1 MTPWTRKFLFAKPV
15 LAGICGAG
23 WLGLIALSAPA
34 QTAAIPA
41 SLPLYFEA
49 NRGQVDSPAQ
59 FIARGHD
66 SQFLIS
72 PDAAQFILRKTTTS
86 GAISGC
92 AVRMQFVGA
101 NSRAQI
107 SGSEELSGKLNYLIG
122 NEPTRW
128 QTGVAM
134 FARVDVGQL
143 YPGVNLTYYGNQRQL
158 EYDFTVAPGV
168 DSGVIAIHYG
178 GADKISIGSGGDL
191 ILNLGDGEI
200 RQPKPVI
207 YQMVNGVRHEIS
219 GGYRILDAQTVA
231 FAVGGYD
238 RSLPLV
244 IDPVLSYSTYF
255 GGHSGEVASAVAVD
269 VNGFVYV
276 AGRTFSMQFT
286 NWPVPP
292 GAFQTNYQGSTL
304 TGDGFVA
311 KFDNSGS
318 NLVYLTYLGGNAD
331 NVPLGL
337 AVDSSGDA
345 YVAGYTDSPNFPTTS
360 GAIQTNI
367 SGKII
372 TGLGYYPVDA
382 FVTELGPGG
391 SNLVYSTYL
400 GGPAV
405 DGATGIA
412 VDSSG
417 NAYITGFTSSTN
429 FPVTNA
435 IQKRLQC
442 PNSIYWNANAF
453 VAKIGAGG
461 SRLVYSTY
469 LGGTNFD
476 EGQGIA
482 VDGAG
487 CAYVTGYTASTNFPV
502 ANAISNYLDDGFLL
516 NGSTNQQTFAYDAFV
531 AKLSQPGTN
540 LVYSTYLGGSGND
553 FANHIAVDAAGNA
566 YVTGQTISPYFPDT
580 VLNIPYLQNGVTNNL
595 NGSVAVTNAFLTQI
609 TWNHTNANIGYS
621 AVFGG
626 TNFCV
631 DVGQGVAVDAMGDA
645 FVVGTTSST
654 SFPRYPT
661 NNTGFLRATN
671 SGGNDVFVTA
681 FSPNATNLLYSVC
694 LGGSGQDSGCGI
706 ALDPAGDA
714 YIAGS
719 TDSTNF
725 PTLNAR
731 QGARNGTNDMF
742 LAKILLLEVAP
753 ALTIAPGTTNV
764 TLTKPAYLP
773 EFKLESNTNL
783 SFNTWTLVPIPP
795 PPVFSNGLQVITLP
809 ATNGSLFFRLQE
821 F

>member
-1 MTPWTRKFLFAKPV
+1 
-15 LAGICGAG
+15 
-23 WLGLIALSAPA
+23 
-34 QTAAIPA
+34 
-41 SLPLYFEA
+41 
-49 NRGQVDSPAQ
+49 
-59 FIARGHD
+59 
-66 SQFLIS
+66 
-72 PDAAQFILRKTTTS
+72 
-86 GAISGC
+86 
-92 AVRMQFVGA
+92 
-101 NSRAQI
+101 
-107 SGSEELSGKLNYLIG
+107 
-122 NEPTRW
+122 
-128 QTGVAM
+128 
-134 FARVDVGQL
+134 
-143 YPGVNLTYYGNQRQL
+143 
-158 EYDFTVAPGV
+158 
-168 DSGVIAIHYG
+168 
-178 GADKISIGSGGDL
+178 
-191 ILNLGDGEI
+191 
-200 RQPKPVI
+200 
-207 YQMVNGVRHEIS
+207 
-219 GGYRILDAQTVA
+219 
-231 FAVGGYD
+231 
-238 RSLPLV
+238 
-244 IDPVLSYSTYF
+244 
-255 GGHSGEVASAVAVD
+255 
-269 VNGFVYV
+269 
-276 AGRTFSMQFT
+276 MQFT

-292 GAFQTNYQGSTL
+292 GAFQTNYQGSTR

-337 AVDSSGDA
+337 AVDGSGDA

-367 SGKII
+367 SG
-372 TGLGYYPVDA
+372 TVVPGYGYYLADA
-382 FVTELGPGG
+382 FVTELGPAGT
-391 SNLVYSTYL
+391 NLVFSTYL
-400 GGPAV
+400 GGLGV

-435 IQKRLQC
+435 IQKHLQC

-453 VAKIGAGG
+453 VAKINAGG

-482 VDGAG
+482 VDAAG

-502 ANAISNYLDDGFLL
+502 THAIYQTINSNLL
-516 NGSTNQQTFAYDAFV
+516 NGYLLNGLTNQNQTFAYDAFV
-531 AKLSQPGTN
+531 AKLSQVGTN
-540 LVYSTYLGGSGND
+540 LVYSTFLGGSGND
-553 FANHIAVDAAGNA
+553 IANHVAVDAAGNA
-566 YVTGQTISPYFPDT
+566 YVTGQTISPNFPNT
-580 VLNIPYLQNGVTNNL
+580 VTNIPCLQNGVTNNL
-595 NGSVAVTNAFLTQI
+595 SGYSVVTNVFLTQI
-609 TWNHTNANIGYS
+609 TWNHTNASIGYS

-626 TNFCV
+626 TNFSV
-631 DVGQGVAVDAMGDA
+631 DIGQGVAVDAMGDA

-654 SFPRYPT
+654 NFPCYPT

-681 FSPNATNLLYSVC
+681 FSPNATNLLYSAY
-694 LGGSGQDSGCGI
+694 LGGSGQDSGYGI

-731 QGARNGTNDMF
+731 QTARNGTNDVF

-783 SFNTWTLVPIPP
+783 SFNTWTVVPLPP
-795 PPVFSNGLQVITLP
+795 PPVFSNGLQIITLP
-809 ATNGSLFFRLQE
+809 MTNADLFFRLQE